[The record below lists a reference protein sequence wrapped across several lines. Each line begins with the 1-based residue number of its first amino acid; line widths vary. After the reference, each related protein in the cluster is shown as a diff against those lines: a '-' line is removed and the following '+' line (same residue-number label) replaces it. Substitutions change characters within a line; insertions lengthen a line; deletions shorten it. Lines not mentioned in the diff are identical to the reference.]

1 MGKYRLEVDFKPKA
15 TRAHVVEMLRLT
27 ADRIEKA
34 GPPDDNLNA
43 LGSGS
48 QTFEVPVKTTSP

>member
-15 TRAHVVEMLRLT
+15 TRANVVEMLRLT

-34 GPPDDNLNA
+34 GRPDDNLND

-48 QTFEVPVKTTSP
+48 QTFEAPIETT